1 MANDITQTTI
11 NAKRMKVRLVC
22 KHDTEANWIRAINF
36 KPEKGELIIYDIDD
50 NHSYERIKIGDG
62 KTLVSNLPFEGNDKA
77 SLTAS
82 NTFSGDNMF
91 LKQVTIGANADDHG
105 YGTSTVIDG
114 NKIIFYP
121 IPASKIGRYIS
132 SDESSVN
139 GQQVIKLFVTAK
151 MNNDTELIYFPD
163 KAGTLALTSDID
175 ITAAGNNT
183 FTGSNT
189 FNNGGFKV
197 NSSYGVEALSI
208 DPLNA
213 GGTGHTG
220 MTTLTSAIDK
230 YCFIELGAGVLSISS
245 KGANTSTG
253 HININTGTS
262 GVDFNIGNTTNALK
276 VLSDGITVNSKTKYC
291 GGKIENTVNSTT
303 YSLTLPGKSGTFALT
318 SDVSDYVQ
326 ANPAAATSV
335 LTSIK
340 IGNISYG
347 IGGGV
352 SLSGNNI
359 WTEKNT
365 FKSGINTTLINIG
378 VVKSDGETISD
389 TVTLSTYQDFST
401 TGYPTSKVQFKSTSE
416 AEYNGRNQFTFL
428 STGGMEGG
436 ANLNLID
443 WDDDHAIFVGAQ
455 LRVKTNGNI
464 SLNKLKYDKGT
475 GDYNILASLTL
486 PEKTGTFAI
495 TDDIPIKTATL
506 DGTTLSITLS

>member
-1 MANDITQTTI
+1 MANDITQTII

-50 NHSYERIKIGDG
+50 NHSYERMKIGDG

-82 NTFSGDNMF
+82 NAFSGDNMF
-91 LKQVTIGANADDHG
+91 LKKITVSADNEG
-105 YGTSTVIDG
+105 SGLGVATVIDS
-114 NKIIFYP
+114 NKVLFCP
-121 IPASKIGRYIS
+121 IPASGANRYMS
-132 SDESSVN
+132 SEEVSAK
-139 GQQVIKLFVTAK
+139 IKLFVTAK
-151 MNNDTELIYFPD
+151 SGNDTDKIYFPD

-183 FTGSNT
+183 FTGTNVFTNNTLEINDGKDKIDDNGKAVIFSSTSMKIYDGAAGRNYTINFPTFEKGDGSTLATLTDLAGLESGISAFGDNNFTGSNT
-189 FNNGGFKV
+189 FNNGRFKV

-262 GVDFNIGNTTNALK
+262 GVDFNIGNTTSALK
-276 VLSDGITVNSKTKYC
+276 ILSDGLTVNSKTKYC
-291 GGKIENTVNSTT
+291 GNKIENIVSGTT
-303 YSLTLPGKSGTFALT
+303 YALTLPSKSGTVALT
-318 SDVSDYVQ
+318 NDVSNYVQ
-326 ANPAAATSV
+326 ANPAAVTSV

-352 SLSGNNI
+352 SLSGNNT
-359 WTEKNT
+359 WTGSNT
-365 FKSGINTTLINIG
+365 FNNINIASG
-378 VVKSDGETISD
+378 KINSQNTELSLPTASGTLALTSD
-389 TVTLSTYQDFST
+389 L
-401 TGYPTSKVQFKSTSE
+401 
-416 AEYNGRNQFTFL
+416 
-428 STGGMEGG
+428 
-436 ANLNLID
+436 
-443 WDDDHAIFVGAQ
+443 
-455 LRVKTNGNI
+455 
-464 SLNKLKYDKGT
+464 
-475 GDYNILASLTL
+475 
-486 PEKTGTFAI
+486 
-495 TDDIPIKTATL
+495 PIKTAAL
-506 DGTTLSITLS
+506 SGNTLSITLNSTNGDASTSTNSVY